1 MDEAVIK
8 LRVDE
13 FVKWTS
19 LMDEAKKEIEKLK
32 AEFQKKAMELMKNK
46 KVKQVEFWGTGNS
59 RVAVTTTE
67 TLKLVSYNL
76 LSKIIGET
84 LIKDFVREEMQY
96 RLSEPFKRILAAAFQ
111 GNYVEQSL
119 NGVINQ
125 ITADE
130 KTKKA
135 LKKKLK
141 GNWEKDVE
149 SLKIIAGLGK
159 NEAEH
164 YAYFIQE
171 AVNYEKIVYLLEA
184 AGHVRSDDGDN
195 GFKSAMENIK
205 HAVVV
210 EESIKVSLEREGD
223 QY

>member
-1 MDEAVIK
+1 MDEAIIK

-32 AEFQKKAMELMKNK
+32 AEFQKKALELMKNK

-184 AGHVRSDDGDN
+184 AGHARSNDGDD

-210 EESIKVSLEREGD
+210 EENIKVSLEREGD